1 MASTQL
7 VFSRYDWMYNELAL
21 LIRTMLGDIMDVSA
35 EEAKTQSRVIA
46 QSEDPEVYELLES
59 ALLDLLRDEDDDLP

>member
-1 MASTQL
+1 M
-7 VFSRYDWMYNELAL
+7 FSRYDWMYNELAL